1 MTHIS
6 VLPLEIIRYILI
18 LTVLRDLDLRTL
30 EQFGMVRGREGG
42 REKGE
47 RGGERR
53 ERLGGMKRQ
62 SEVAFLGL

>member
-1 MTHIS
+1 MAHIS

-42 REKGE
+42 REREG
-47 RGGERR
+47 

-62 SEVAFLGL
+62 SEVAVLGL

>member
-30 EQFGMVRGREGG
+30 EQFGMVRGREG
-42 REKGE
+42 E
-47 RGGERR
+47 RGGETGRD
-53 ERLGGMKRQ
+53 EKT
-62 SEVAFLGL
+62 E

>member
-42 REKGE
+42 REGE
-47 RGGERR
+47 RGGERK
-53 ERLGGMKRQ
+53 ERLGGMKRKDR
-62 SEVAFLGL
+62 VRFLF

>member
-42 REKGE
+42 REREG
-47 RGGERR
+47 

-62 SEVAFLGL
+62 SEVAVLGL

>member
-42 REKGE
+42 GEGE

>member
-42 REKGE
+42 REREGE
-47 RGGERR
+47 RERR
-53 ERLGGMKRQ
+53 DWE
-62 SEVAFLGL
+62 A